1 MITILF
7 GLLEQAL
14 SIYRIV
20 VIVAAVFSLLIG
32 FGVLDTRN
40 RIVWQIGTVLE
51 RLTEPV
57 LRPIRNVLPTFGG
70 IDFSPWVLIILISVA
85 QAILSRIYGA
95 IAFGNVQGLLL

>member
-7 GLLEQAL
+7 QLLQEAL

-20 VIVAAVFSLLIG
+20 VIVAAIFSLLTS

-40 RIVWQIGTVLE
+40 RIVWQIGDVLY

-70 IDFSPWVLIILISVA
+70 IDFSPWVLIILLSVA
-85 QAILSRIYGA
+85 QAILGRIYAA
-95 IAFGNVQGLLL
+95 IVYGNVQGLLL

>member
-7 GLLEQAL
+7 GLLQEAL

-20 VIVAAVFSLLIG
+20 VIVAAVFALLIS

-40 RIVWQIGTVLE
+40 RIVWTIGDVLYKV
-51 RLTEPV
+51 TEPA
-57 LRPIRNVLPTFGG
+57 LRPIRRVLPTFGG

-85 QAILSRIYGA
+85 QAILGRVYGA
-95 IAFGNVQGLLL
+95 IVYGNVQGLIL

>member
-7 GLLEQAL
+7 GLLQEAL

-20 VIVAAVFSLLIG
+20 VIAAAVFSLLIG

-40 RIVWQIGTVLE
+40 RIVWQIGDILE

-57 LRPIRNVLPTFGG
+57 LRPIRRVLPSFGG
-70 IDFSPWVLIILISVA
+70 IDFSPWLLIVLISVV
-85 QAILSRIYGA
+85 QMLLTRIYAA
-95 IAFGNVQGLLL
+95 IVYGNVEGLLL